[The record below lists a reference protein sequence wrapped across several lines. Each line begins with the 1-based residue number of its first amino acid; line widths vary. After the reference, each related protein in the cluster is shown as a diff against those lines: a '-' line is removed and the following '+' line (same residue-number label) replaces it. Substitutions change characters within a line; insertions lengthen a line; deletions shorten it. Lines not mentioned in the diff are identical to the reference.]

1 MSGLDCVRAIL
12 TVSTLYIR
20 RTDFE
25 GQLSTL
31 FIAEGEQQQAP
42 GILSAHSCPGWRIF
56 IVSVYQEH
64 YSVSSY
70 RLSLYVQC
78 TYSTVCVSIIQYP
91 VTVCPCTVYSKCIHY
106 SESSHR
112 VSLYSVQCT
121 VCVSIIQYLVTVCP
135 CMYSTMYIQY
145 SMCSHYSVSSYRVSL
160 YSVQ

>member
-78 TYSTVCVSIIQYP
+78 TYSTVCVSIIQYLVTVCPCMYNYNVHTVQYVYPLFSIQLPCVP
-91 VTVCPCTVYSKCIHY
+91 VQCTVSVSIIRYPVAVCPCTVYSKCIHY
-106 SESSHR
+106 SVSSYC
-112 VSLYSVQCT
+112 VSLYSVQ
-121 VCVSIIQYLVTVCP
+121 
-135 CMYSTMYIQY
+135 
-145 SMCSHYSVSSYRVSL
+145 
-160 YSVQ
+160 